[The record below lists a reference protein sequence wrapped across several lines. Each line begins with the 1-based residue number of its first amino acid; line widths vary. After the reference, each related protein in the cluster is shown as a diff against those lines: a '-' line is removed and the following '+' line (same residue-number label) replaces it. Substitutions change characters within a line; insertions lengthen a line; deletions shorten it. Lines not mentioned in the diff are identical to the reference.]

1 MSLNVESSA
10 LGHVAPKAVEQPKPL
25 QRHRQLAGS
34 LIDLGSSQRKRRQS
48 IQIPRE
54 VRRLY
59 GPVGLL
65 VIWSILSLTH
75 VLGPRVFPPPWDVV
89 TAGIELTANGTLQEH
104 LWASLQRVIAGF
116 FPGLVIGVTL
126 AVLAGTLAR
135 FEDSIDSVMQVL
147 KSIPEFTLVPLL
159 IIWMGINDAPKITLI
174 ILSVSMPIYLNTYGA
189 IRNVDARLI
198 ESARTLGLN
207 HWRRVWHIVLPGSLP
222 GFLVGLRISLTN
234 AWLALVFA
242 ETINAQKGLGTLM
255 SDARSWWQLDIM
267 VLVIA
272 IYAVLGL
279 LSHAF
284 VRFLERHLLA
294 WRRGYVGD

>member
-1 MSLNVESSA
+1 MSLDIDHRT
-10 LGHVAPKAVEQPKPL
+10 LGHHAPETIDQPKPAY
-25 QRHRQLAGS
+25 RPRQLAGG
-34 LIDLGSSQRKRRQS
+34 LVDLGTGKLKRGRG
-48 IQIPRE
+48 IEVPRE
-54 VRRLY
+54 IRRLY

-65 VIWSILSLTH
+65 VIWSILSATH

-89 TAGIELTANGTLQEH
+89 TAGIELTRTGVLQEH
-104 LWASLQRVIAGF
+104 LWASLERVIAGF
-116 FPGLVIGVTL
+116 FPGLAIGVVL

-159 IIWMGINDAPKITLI
+159 IIWMGINDAPKIALI
-174 ILSVSMPIYLNTYGA
+174 MLSVSMPVYLNTYGA

-294 WRRGYVGD
+294 WRRGYVAD